1 MSFHRPIDRE
11 RSDGNDSPIAPRAVE
26 TLALPRLGRLSI
38 RPLTLGDWPA
48 YNDFGF
54 SLDREDLRL
63 RFGQSIVM
71 EGDNLC
77 ARLLAIDH
85 DREEAFAA
93 FDAHGTI
100 RGVVRLVR
108 ISDTEGDIALI
119 VRSDSKRSGLG
130 GALLDRLI
138 RYAKAIGLTTLHGD
152 VLHENHPMLELARHA
167 GFHRIAFNGTMVE
180 IRLELT
186 KPASA

>member
-26 TLALPRLGRLSI
+26 ALDLPGLGRLSI
-38 RPLTLGDWPA
+38 RPLTLGDWTA
-48 YNDFGF
+48 YRDFGF

-63 RFGQSIVM
+63 RFAQLVVL
-71 EGDNLC
+71 EEENLC

-93 FDAHGTI
+93 FDAQGAI
-100 RGVVRLVR
+100 RGVARLVR
-108 ISDTEGDIALI
+108 IADDEADIALI
-119 VRSDSKRSGLG
+119 VRTDTKRSGLG

-138 RYAKAIGLTTLHGD
+138 RYAHATGVTALRGD
-152 VLHENHPMLELARHA
+152 VLHENRPMLELARRT
-167 GFHRIAFNGTMVE
+167 GFHRIAINGTLVE
-180 IRLELT
+180 IRLALT
-186 KPASA
+186 GPASA